1 MRRQFVTLL
10 GARGTAG
17 LAQAAVLVLVARW
30 MHVADYGALMSWAG
44 ALLVAATVADLGVS
58 GYVLVQLPKGRLDT
72 VRRALRLNTVTSL
85 LGGLVFAVVGVLI
98 APAGMVAAFAV
109 LAVAA
114 FLEKNTETLTYV
126 RIAQGDKVIPAV
138 SILLRRLGNLALT
151 PLLYFVFGVPAALA
165 YALGYAIAC
174 AVAQVHAR
182 RPVHRSIPAGELEGT
197 WAVLRHSLRI
207 MVELAAGGAR
217 TLDTAVVGF
226 VAGGAA
232 AGAYAAGTRLANP
245 FVIVAGTLSN
255 VLMPHVSLADH
266 AASRKIAR
274 RLALATVVLGA
285 VVIPVAWL
293 ISPLLPW
300 LLGSGYEESQ
310 QVFAWALPAIFFVGM
325 STAFAGYLQALGRSG
340 FVAVAAGVNAPVLL
354 GAVALGASLGGAAG
368 AALGLCASSA
378 LYVVVLGVR
387 SLLATRAPETVSS

>member
-30 MHVADYGALMSWAG
+30 MHVADYGALMGWAG

-85 LGGLVFAVVGVLI
+85 LGGVLFALLGVFL
-98 APAGMVAAFAV
+98 APAGLAAAFAV

-138 SILLRRLGNLALT
+138 SILLRRLLNLALT

-174 AVAQVHAR
+174 AIAQVHAR
-182 RPVHRSIPAGELEGT
+182 RPVRRSIPAGELEGT

-266 AASRKIAR
+266 EASRRIAR

-300 LLGSGYEESQ
+300 LLGPGYEESQ

-387 SLLATRAPETVSS
+387 SLVATRAPETVSS